1 MASANARSKELF
13 LAALSRPPA
22 ERQEFVET
30 ACGDN
35 AELRVDVESLL
46 AAHDQYERADS
57 ERSSLDSATEL
68 FAPGE
73 MFARRYRTV
82 THLGHGGM
90 GDVWRADDLVLGIP
104 VALKLVRS
112 TGAEARRLLLNEVRL
127 ARQITHPSVCR
138 VFDIGEEQGQIFL
151 SMELVQGEDLAA
163 LIQRVGRLP
172 SEKVAD
178 IGRQLCEAL
187 AAAHARGILHRDL
200 KPANVLIDENG
211 SVRITDFG
219 IAVTRDED
227 TGHIVGVGTP
237 GYMAPEQLASGALI
251 SEKTDIYALGLLLYE
266 LLVGRET
273 RGKYDRDGGGQLP
286 WPSTMVPGVDPQLE
300 RVIMQALLPDPRER
314 PESAAAMAA
323 SLAVARPRAVAS
335 RSRLWPVAAALAAA
349 AALVIVVSTFGMGG
363 GAGTLTGQDT
373 ILLADFVN
381 TTGEAVFDGTLKVA
395 LAVALEQSPFIKVFP
410 DERVR
415 EALRLM
421 NRSPDERITRPSD
434 ARSRSVNG

>member
-1 MASANARSKELF
+1 MAPANARSKELF

-73 MFARRYRTV
+73 MFARRYRMV
-82 THLGHGGM
+82 TRLGHGGM

-163 LIQRVGRLP
+163 LVNRVGRLP
-172 SEKVAD
+172 PEKVAD

-187 AAAHARGILHRDL
+187 AAAHAQGILHRDL
-200 KPANVLIDENG
+200 KPANILIDENG
-211 SVRITDFG
+211 QVRITDFG
-219 IAVTRDED
+219 IAVMRDD
-227 TGHIVGVGTP
+227 TGPSTGVGTP
-237 GYMAPEQLASGALI
+237 GYMAPEQLASGASV
-251 SEKTDIYALGLLLYE
+251 SERTDIYALGLVLYE
-266 LLVGRET
+266 LLVGRHT
-273 RGKYDRDGGGQLP
+273 FDRA
-286 WPSTMVPGVDPQLE
+286 E
-300 RVIMQALLPDPRER
+300 H
-314 PESAAAMAA
+314 
-323 SLAVARPRAVAS
+323 S
-335 RSRLWPVAAALAAA
+335 RR
-349 AALVIVVSTFGMGG
+349 
-363 GAGTLTGQDT
+363 
-373 ILLADFVN
+373 
-381 TTGEAVFDGTLKVA
+381 
-395 LAVALEQSPFIKVFP
+395 
-410 DERVR
+410 
-415 EALRLM
+415 
-421 NRSPDERITRPSD
+421 
-434 ARSRSVNG
+434 